1 MPFSFRNLLQN
12 QDNTCVSASSAAAVK
27 NEYVLCKNRTQI
39 RPRNESPT
47 GEERICLR
55 PVLFLLQGMNGIAGG
70 LPLPGTAGN
79 ARMLPNAGTR
89 RTLVHA
95 VYRLCGNA
103 CAAEAQTSES
113 ENAVWRYGR
122 NTARRQARSSSYAAM
137 VRAWLRQ
144 RRNSPPFDPIAGGI
158 NGHTQPS
165 RCSRVQRPCPPPRR
179 SKLRIV
185 RFRAGTKAHSLR
197 CSSSSNHNRFAGL
210 RFEIDEGDLSLARFR
225 TDPAISLWRQE

>member
-39 RPRNESPT
+39 RPRNESPI

-70 LPLPGTAGN
+70 LPIPGTAGN
-79 ARMLPNAGTR
+79 ARMLPNASTR

-95 VYRLCGNA
+95 VDRLCGNA
-103 CAAEAQTSES
+103 CAAEAQTSEC

-122 NTARRQARSSSYAAM
+122 NTARGEASPSTCAAM
-137 VRAWLRQ
+137 VRAWPRQ
-144 RRNSPPFDPIAGGI
+144 RRNTPAPDPIAGGI
-158 NGHTQPS
+158 NGHTQPL
-165 RCSRVQRPCPPPRR
+165 RCSRVQRPCPPLPA
-179 SKLRIV
+179 
-185 RFRAGTKAHSLR
+185 RAGAFWLQNGFVLTPQFHYGDRNKGSRQIPYSIKGSVAHKPV
-197 CSSSSNHNRFAGL
+197 
-210 RFEIDEGDLSLARFR
+210 D
-225 TDPAISLWRQE
+225 